1 MPEPPS
7 HVLPSQQLTARW
19 PMQTAWIIRFGSSH
33 NWARSLLKHTKAC
46 FKSFVRVLD
55 PYRQDTVQISKES
68 WEVRRRG
75 ARTIGQGC
83 PIRQR
88 NVREG
93 NELLTYQKSSLDD
106 SREVSCQLFV
116 SSYLNRWQNTIAP
129 EISRVYRHKVLV
141 VTCLFWKH
149 SPLCFFVSPGSAP
162 DYPRGSLE
170 R

>member
-1 MPEPPS
+1 MLWMPEPPS

-106 SREVSCQLFV
+106 SREVLVLPKQVAEHNCTGNKSGVPPQ
-116 SSYLNRWQNTIAP
+116 STSRYLPI
-129 EISRVYRHKVLV
+129 
-141 VTCLFWKH
+141 
-149 SPLCFFVSPGSAP
+149 
-162 DYPRGSLE
+162 LE
-170 R
+170 T